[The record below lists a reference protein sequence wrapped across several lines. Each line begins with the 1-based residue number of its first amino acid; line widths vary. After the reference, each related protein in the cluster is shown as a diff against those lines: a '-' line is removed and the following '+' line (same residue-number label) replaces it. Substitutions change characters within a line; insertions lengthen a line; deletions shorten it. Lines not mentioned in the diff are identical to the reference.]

1 MTLSPSALPASLET
15 LMDELAVVGRK
26 AVAAGL
32 VIGSGGNLSA
42 RLPGGEACVVTA
54 SGTWLDELDRG
65 SFSVVA
71 VADGTVLGGHPKP
84 SSEVALH
91 LTTYR
96 LRPDTNAIVHLHPQT
111 SVLLAALGHPVRLL
125 TIDHAYYVREV
136 RTTPFVQSGTQ
147 ELADVGAQAAADGCN
162 CIVLGN
168 HGCSVLGATVELAHK
183 RAANLE
189 EAAKATLT
197 MLQLGDTTTAC
208 PPSYL
213 ETIRAGEV
221 AAP

>member
-1 MTLSPSALPASLET
+1 MSPET
-15 LMDELAVVGRK
+15 LMDSLAAVGRK

-42 RLPGGEACVVTA
+42 RLPGADECVVTA
-54 SGTWLDELDRG
+54 SGTWLDELDRS
-65 SFSVVA
+65 SFSVVGL
-71 VADGTVLGGHPKP
+71 DGDVRGGHPKP
-84 SSEVALH
+84 SSETALH
-91 LTTYR
+91 LATYR
-96 LRPDTNAIVHLHPQT
+96 VRPDTNAIVHLHPQT
-111 SVLLAALGHPVRLL
+111 SVLLTALGHPIRLL

-147 ELADVGAQAAADGCN
+147 ELADVGARAAADGCN
-162 CIVLGN
+162 CVVLGN

-213 ETIRAGEV
+213 QTVRAGESS
-221 AAP
+221 PP

>member
-1 MTLSPSALPASLET
+1 MDPQLLD
-15 LMDELAVVGRK
+15 LMDQLAVVGRK

-42 RLPGGEACVVTA
+42 RVPGGDACVVTA
-54 SGTWLDELDRG
+54 SGTWLDELGRD
-65 SFSVVA
+65 SFSVVS
-71 VADGTVLGGHPKP
+71 VADGTVLGGHGRP

-91 LTTYR
+91 LATYR
-96 LRPDTNAIVHLHPQT
+96 VRPDVNAVVHLHPQA
-111 SVLLAALGHPVRLL
+111 SVLLSALGLPIRLL

-136 RTTPFVQSGTQ
+136 AVTPFVQSGTQ
-147 ELADVGAQAAADGCN
+147 ELADVGARAAADGCN
-162 CIVLGN
+162 CVVLGH

-189 EAAKATLT
+189 EAARATLT

-213 ETIRAGEV
+213 ETVRAGE
-221 AAP
+221 AGPP